1 MISWT
6 GERFVPGYGGTQI
19 RYEHMHRYAIA
30 HELCKGKRTL
40 DYGCGEGYGTA
51 ILAKNASS
59 VVGVDVDPEAIKHSK
74 DTYADFSNATFQR
87 LESSLLPFPD
97 GHFEFITCFEVIEHV
112 TNQEEILSEL
122 SRVLS
127 PTGTLLISTPNKAEY
142 SDLNNYSNEFHVKEF
157 YIDEFRSFLKNEFA
171 HVSFLGQRLVA
182 TSLIFNID
190 EDDRKVEITPEVT
203 PTGEPV
209 TNLKSVFEPIYV
221 IAVCEHTASISIKG
235 STFIT
240 PDDALS
246 KEQLSAVP
254 LARINPILE
263 AMDEERKVARR
274 QLDYYESELEV
285 CRLHIAHLDSEILTA
300 RKRLQRYEDQLKELR
315 EEQLNEREK

>member
-1 MISWT
+1 MQ
-6 GERFVPGYGGTQI
+6 GYGGTQI

-74 DTYADFSNATFQR
+74 DSYADFSNATFQM

-97 GHFEFITCFEVIEHV
+97 GHFDFITCFEVIEHV
-112 TNQEEILSEL
+112 INQEEILSEL

-142 SDLNNYSNEFHVKEF
+142 SDLNDYRNEFHVKEF
-157 YIDEFRSFLKNEFA
+157 YIDEFRTFLKNDFA
-171 HVSFLGQRLVA
+171 HVSFLGQRLIA

-190 EDDRKVEITPEVT
+190 EADRTLEITPEVT
-203 PTGEPV
+203 PTGKPV

-221 IAVCEHTASISIKG
+221 IAVCEHTPSISIKG

-240 PDDALS
+240 SDDALS
-246 KEQLSAVP
+246 REQLSAVT
-254 LARINPILE
+254 LEQVNQILE
-263 AMDEERKVARR
+263 SMQEERTWVRK
-274 QLDYYESELEV
+274 QLDVYEAELEI
-285 CRLHIAHLDSEILTA
+285 RRIHISKLDRQVIASAEKMKQI
-300 RKRLQRYEDQLKELR
+300 
-315 EEQLNEREK
+315 EEN

>member
-6 GERFVPGYGGTQI
+6 GERFMPGYGGTQI

-74 DTYADFSNATFQR
+74 DLYADFSNATFQR

-97 GHFEFITCFEVIEHV
+97 GHFDFITCFEVIEHV

-157 YIDEFRSFLKNEFA
+157 YIDEFRSFLKSEFA

-182 TSLIFNID
+182 TSLVFNID
-190 EDDRKVEITPEVT
+190 EDDRQVAITPEVT
-203 PTGEPV
+203 PTGKPV

-246 KEQLSAVP
+246 REQLSAVP
-254 LARINPILE
+254 LEQVNQILDSMQEERTLVRKQLDIYEAELE
-263 AMDEERKVARR
+263 ARR
-274 QLDYYESELEV
+274 IHISQLEG
-285 CRLHIAHLDSEILTA
+285 I
-300 RKRLQRYEDQLKELR
+300 
-315 EEQLNEREK
+315 

>member
-1 MISWT
+1 
-6 GERFVPGYGGTQI
+6 
-19 RYEHMHRYAIA
+19 MHRYAIA
-30 HELCKGKRTL
+30 YELCKGKRIL

-74 DTYADFSNATFQR
+74 NLYADFSNASFHF

-203 PTGEPV
+203 PTGKPV

-221 IAVCEHTASISIKG
+221 IAVCEHTASVPIKG

-246 KEQLSAVP
+246 REQLSAVP
-254 LARINPILE
+254 LEQVNSILE
-263 AMDEERKVARR
+263 SMDEERRTARK
-274 QLDYYESELEV
+274 QLDIYESELKK
-285 CRLHIAHLDSEILTA
+285 RQLHISHLDSEILTA
-300 RKRLQRYEDQLKELR
+300 RKQLEDYESQRRVGK
-315 EEQLNEREK
+315 K

>member
-1 MISWT
+1 M
-6 GERFVPGYGGTQI
+6 PGYGGTQI

-74 DTYADFSNATFQR
+74 DLYADFSNATFQM

-97 GHFEFITCFEVIEHV
+97 GHFDFITCFEVIEHV
-112 TNQEEILSEL
+112 INQEEILSEL

-142 SDLNNYSNEFHVKEF
+142 SDLNNYSNEFHVNEF
-157 YIDEFRSFLKNEFA
+157 YIDEFRSFLKNRFEQ
-171 HVSFLGQRLVA
+171 VSFLGQRLVA

-203 PTGEPV
+203 PTGKPL

-221 IAVCEHTASISIKG
+221 IAVCEHTASVPIKG

-240 PDDALS
+240 LDDALS
-246 KEQLSAVP
+246 REQLSAVP
-254 LARINPILE
+254 LEQVNQILDSMQEERTLVRKQLDIYEAELE
-263 AMDEERKVARR
+263 ALRIHIS
-274 QLDYYESELEV
+274 QLEG
-285 CRLHIAHLDSEILTA
+285 I
-300 RKRLQRYEDQLKELR
+300 
-315 EEQLNEREK
+315 